1 MIEADDNEM
10 KNSPKSITEVEIEAA
25 TEAEAN
31 DEDDDELRHDKEEL
45 PADEKMDCRA
55 RIADHDGKIVSS
67 FRIAFR
73 GIMREVS
80 SLDLTRPKTLNCKE
94 WANYVNRVV
103 RCFGES
109 LGNLKFGEFTV
120 HYNRLQDK
128 SNRKLFIQ
136 VMKDQLYI
144 RLTRFKP
151 NLIPYLSV
159 KKECTST

>member
-1 MIEADDNEM
+1 
-10 KNSPKSITEVEIEAA
+10 
-25 TEAEAN
+25 
-31 DEDDDELRHDKEEL
+31 
-45 PADEKMDCRA
+45 MDCRA

-128 SNRKLFIQ
+128 LNRKLFIQ

>member
-1 MIEADDNEM
+1 MHQATRRETIGLVSLSTTR
-10 KNSPKSITEVEIEAA
+10 KNYQLTRKWIAGLVSPITTA
-25 TEAEAN
+25 
-31 DEDDDELRHDKEEL
+31 
-45 PADEKMDCRA
+45 
-55 RIADHDGKIVSS
+55 KIVSS

-94 WANYVNRVV
+94 WANYVDRVV

-128 SNRKLFIQ
+128 LNRKLFIQ

-159 KKECTST
+159 KRKAHQLRRFD